1 MSCCRSVAQWFSS
14 PRVWLHRPFRLNNL
28 AYSNAAEGRENSKP
42 TPGPDVTSTKVT
54 LNGSEC
60 KTPREISANL
70 LRYLELSDIEKKQQ
84 VAKIPFF
91 TSGSYLAV
99 TRSDSLSPTGK
110 TRFVGIC
117 IAKRNRGLGST
128 FILRNVING
137 FPVEMTFELFSPK
150 LIDIK
155 VLKLERRRR
164 AKLYYLRDKPLKYST
179 VSEDMEAVASSGRVS
194 QYKRKKGAV
203 A

>member
-1 MSCCRSVAQWFSS
+1 MAFSEVAASRESS
-14 PRVWLHRPFRLNNL
+14 KQTS
-28 AYSNAAEGRENSKP
+28 A
-42 TPGPDVTSTKVT
+42 PDITATKVT
-54 LNGSEC
+54 LKGSEC
-60 KTPREISANL
+60 RSPKDLSTNL
-70 LRYLELSDIEKKQQ
+70 LRYLELADIEKKQQ

-117 IAKRNRGLGST
+117 IARRNRGLGST

-150 LIDIK
+150 LIEIK

-179 VSEDMEAVASSGRVS
+179 VSEDMEPVNSEGRIL
-194 QYKRKKGAV
+194 QHKRKRGAP